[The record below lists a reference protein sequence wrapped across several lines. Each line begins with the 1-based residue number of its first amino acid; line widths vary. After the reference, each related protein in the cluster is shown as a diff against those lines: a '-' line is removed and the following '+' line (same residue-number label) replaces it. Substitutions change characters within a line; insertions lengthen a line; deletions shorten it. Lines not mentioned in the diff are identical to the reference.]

1 MGKKPYIIAG
11 IPAFNEE
18 LTIAKVILLAKKFV
32 DKVIVIDDGS
42 TDMTADIASAL
53 GAEVIRHE
61 ENMGYGAAIRRLL
74 QVARSENAD
83 ALVILDADGQHDP
96 SEIPKLIKPILKD
109 EADVVIGSRFL
120 GRTDAKKYRELGVR
134 MITKATNILAG
145 TKITDAQSGFRAYGR
160 KAIQLIRPTDDG
172 MGVSVEILVQ
182 AMDEKLRI
190 KEVPIIIRYEG
201 LETSTEHPIKHG
213 AGVINALIS
222 KTIARKPLKFL
233 GLPGALSIAAG
244 LFFVMWLFSLY
255 NQTRYFSL
263 PMAIISVGFISVG
276 ILMILTAIQI
286 HIVRNLEKKI
296 SMYEYMQLRQKNI
309 T

>member
-1 MGKKPYIIAG
+1 MRKKPYIVAG

-18 LTIAKVILLAKKFV
+18 LTIAKVILLTKKYV
-32 DKVIVIDDGS
+32 DKVIVVDDGS
-42 TDMTADIASAL
+42 TDMTGEIARAL
-53 GAEVIRHE
+53 GAEVIKHD

-96 SEIPKLIKPILKD
+96 REIPKLVKPIIKD
-109 EADVVIGSRFL
+109 EADIVIGSRFL
-120 GRTDAKKYRELGVR
+120 GKTDAKKYRELGVR
-134 MITKATNILAG
+134 MITRATNILAG

-190 KEVPIIIRYEG
+190 KEVPITIRYEG
-201 LETSTEHPIKHG
+201 LDTSTEHPIKHG
-213 AGVINALIS
+213 AGVINALII
-222 KTIARKPLKFL
+222 KTIARKPLRFL
-233 GLPGALSIAAG
+233 GLPGVLSIVTG
-244 LFFVMWLFSLY
+244 LFFVMWLISLY
-255 NQTRYFSL
+255 NQTRYFSM
-263 PMAIISVGFISVG
+263 PMAIIAVGFISVG

-296 SMYEYMQLRQKNI
+296 SMYEYTCN
-309 T
+309 